1 MKLIKWFEMKRKK
14 ANMTPWEKVDSAASD
29 EVEIEASISDESD
42 EKVRISEI
50 SISAIS
56 WGASFDDDSE
66 TVEEHIEG
74 ILMAKTSK

>member
-1 MKLIKWFEMKRKK
+1 
-14 ANMTPWEKVDSAASD
+14 
-29 EVEIEASISDESD
+29 VEIEASISDESD